1 MTNQKHSD
9 LTHQDLHE
17 DILQNKT
24 DIEIIRHDIKTI
36 RDNHLHHI
44 EKDMKEVKD
53 DLKEHKKEVSTK
65 IDKMDNRLWWILGI
79 LVVAVLVPV
88 LKDYI

>member
-1 MTNQKHSD
+1 MTNKPND

-24 DIEIIRHDIKTI
+24 DIEIIRHDIDTIKT
-36 RDNHLHHI
+36 NHLHHI

-53 DLKEHKKEVSTK
+53 DLKEHKKEVNTK

-79 LVVAVLVPV
+79 LVASILIPFIKGD
-88 LKDYI
+88 L